1 MRVVVDTNIFVSSFF
16 GGNPRR
22 IIDLWKTCAIMLC
35 LTRAI
40 VEEYIEVLQRLGLKQ
55 EKELQE
61 LLDLFAKGF
70 NSVFSAKTPVLKI
83 VVADPD
89 DDMFIECAVALKASF
104 IISGDKALLNVKEYM
119 GIKVLSA
126 NGLAGNVF
134 PYRFINRIAS
144 QHHGNSFT
152 EGTQGLFFMSKMQYC
167 KPLLF
172 IQAKLSL

>member
-22 IIDLWKTCAIMLC
+22 IIDLWKTGGITLC

-70 NSVFSAKTPVLKI
+70 NAVFTAKTPELK
-83 VVADPD
+83 VVAADPD
-89 DDMFIECAVALKASF
+89 DDKFIKCAVALHACS
-104 IISGDKALLNVKEYM
+104 IVSGDKALLSVREYM
-119 GIKVLSA
+119 GIKVLNSKAFLEMFSCSA
-126 NGLAGNVF
+126 
-134 PYRFINRIAS
+134 S
-144 QHHGNSFT
+144 
-152 EGTQGLFFMSKMQYC
+152 
-167 KPLLF
+167 
-172 IQAKLSL
+172 